1 MQDDA
6 LYHDAASRTVD
17 LANSVANEQEDSDL
31 WEVADGVLAGALQ
44 YWLYS
49 RQPCDDLACEECA
62 NINTAES
69 RLTLLLETVR
79 EIAEASDYYHSPN
92 DINVGRA

>member
-1 MQDDA
+1 MQEDV

-17 LANSVANEQEDSDL
+17 LANRIANEQEESDV
-31 WEVADGVLAGALQ
+31 WEVADGMLAGALQ

-49 RQPCDDLACEECA
+49 RQPCEDPACEECA
-62 NINTAES
+62 SINTAES
-69 RLTLLLETVR
+69 RLALLLETVR